1 MSTGGAIDE
10 DGINQS
16 NIYTSSIRS
25 VKRTLGGASNE
36 ELNAVRQ
43 LFPISSPNEESK

>member
-16 NIYTSSIRS
+16 NIYTSTIRS
-25 VKRTLGGASNE
+25 VKRTLGSASNE
-36 ELNAVRQ
+36 EFNAMHRK
-43 LFPISSPNEESK
+43 SPR